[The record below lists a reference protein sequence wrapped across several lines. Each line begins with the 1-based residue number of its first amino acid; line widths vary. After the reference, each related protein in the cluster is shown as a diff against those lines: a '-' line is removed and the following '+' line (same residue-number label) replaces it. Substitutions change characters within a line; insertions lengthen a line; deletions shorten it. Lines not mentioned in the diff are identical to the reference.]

1 MAKLLGQ
8 ESVSSEIAA
17 LFELVK
23 NGYDSDAEQV
33 TITFENFVEK
43 NGENG
48 RIIITD
54 DGDGMTVKDLEE
66 KWMVIGTASKERSP
80 VSRTKHRN
88 VTGNKGI
95 GRFATEKLS
104 EKTTLISKSYSTTE
118 EFSLTVNW
126 SDYEKRGVTFDQ
138 VNHDLQITSRSTG
151 TKGTTIILE
160 NLRNKWTDEKI
171 NGLSA
176 AISSLVLPER
186 LKKIRDDKFTV
197 EIIARDFNTE
207 TFSSIKSS
215 LFDLAP
221 YRIESTLGSNRM
233 SGDVRIYREGKLVK
247 VDSFDFS
254 DRELNNGE
262 RWKPFGKCK
271 VIIYFYPRA
280 SRYERWDDHYR
291 KYGMKM
297 KLLVETLN
305 HFYGVKIYRDG
316 FWVRPYGGEE
326 NDWLNL
332 EKARVQ
338 ANLRVGNSQVIGF
351 VEISKDTNPGI
362 IDTTTRERLV
372 ENVDF
377 HSMQKYVQ
385 EIFQL
390 MFNYRK
396 KQNEEYKEKKGTIYH
411 MESFESEIKR
421 IKTDIKD
428 LDMISREEKKP
439 LLSSLGSISKIF
451 KDFKYETEESVRKL
465 EESERGY
472 RNVAALGISTAAAA
486 HELAHILPHLGV
498 ISKNIDHKLKKYL
511 DAYKVVEEDF
521 HRVIEKIN
529 TMMHFTQFVISFA
542 ENVAHDLDIK
552 QKKETFEIEEE
563 IQKTLKDLGGIFK
576 HLDISFSLIMKP
588 TGIKIKMNK
597 SDFQSILLNF
607 ISNSIKALKK
617 TARENENKIKIT
629 VSQNSEELKIR
640 FSDSGSGVLEIN
652 RSKIFQMF
660 FTTYRR
666 STGIGLSIIQEILQ
680 GYSGKIELW
689 HQSEIENGA
698 TFDISIPMEK
708 IR

>member
-33 TITFENFVEK
+33 TVTFENFAEK

-48 RIIITD
+48 RIIIMD
-54 DGDGMTVKDLEE
+54 DGDGMTVNDLEE

-126 SDYEKRGVTFDQ
+126 SDYEKHGVTFDQ
-138 VNHDLQITSRSTG
+138 INHDFQIISRPTG

-160 NLRNKWTDEKI
+160 RLRDKWTDEKI
-171 NGLSA
+171 NGLTA
-176 AISSLVLPER
+176 AISSLVLPEK
-186 LKKIRDDKFTV
+186 LKKIRDDKFNV
-197 EIIARDFNTE
+197 KIIARDFDTK
-207 TFSSIKSS
+207 TFSSIESS

-221 YRIESTLGSNRM
+221 YRIESALGSNRM
-233 SGDVRIYREGKLVK
+233 SGNVRIYREDKLVK
-247 VDSFDFS
+247 MDSFDFS

-262 RWKPFGKCK
+262 CWKSFGKCK
-271 VIIYFYPRA
+271 VTIYFYPRT

-291 KYGMKM
+291 KHGMKM
-297 KLLVETLN
+297 KLLVETLD
-305 HFYGVKIYRDG
+305 HFHGVKIYRDG
-316 FWVRPYGGEE
+316 FWVRPYGGEGD
-326 NDWLNL
+326 DWLNL

-351 VEISKDTNPGI
+351 VEISKDANSGI

-385 EIFQL
+385 EIFKL
-390 MFNYRK
+390 IFNYRK
-396 KQNEEYKEKKGTIYH
+396 KENEKYKKERGTIYH
-411 MESFESEIKR
+411 MESFESGIKR
-421 IKTDIKD
+421 IKIAIDD
-428 LDMISREEKKP
+428 LDKVNQEEKKS
-439 LLSSLGSISKIF
+439 LLSLLGSILKVF
-451 KDFKYETEESVRKL
+451 KDFKYETEESVQKL
-465 EESERGY
+465 EESERSY
-472 RNVAALGISTAAAA
+472 RNLAALGISTAAAA
-486 HELAHILPHLGV
+486 HELAHILPNLS
-498 ISKNIDHKLKKYL
+498 IIPKNINFALKKYP
-511 DAYKVVEEDF
+511 DAHKVVEKDLY
-521 HRVIEKIN
+521 RIIEKIN
-529 TMMHFTQFVISFA
+529 TMIHFTQFVISFA
-542 ENVAHDLDIK
+542 ENVVHNLDIK
-552 QKKETFEIEEE
+552 QKKEVFEIEGE
-563 IQKTLKDLGGIFK
+563 IQKTLKDLSGIFNR
-576 HLDISFSLIMKP
+576 LDIDFSLIMEP
-588 TGIKIKMNK
+588 IEIKIKMNK
-597 SDFQSILLNF
+597 SDFQSILLNL
-607 ISNSIKALKK
+607 ISNSVKALKK
-617 TARENENKIKIT
+617 KTGKNRNKIIIT
-629 VSQNSEELKIR
+629 VSQNKKELKIR
-640 FSDSGSGVLEIN
+640 FSDNGPGVLEIN
-652 RSKIFQMF
+652 RSKIFQVF
-660 FTTYRR
+660 FTTYSR

-698 TFDISIPMEK
+698 TFDILIPMEK